1 MRRKFFFAVS
11 AVLSIL
17 VLDAAVA
24 PILNFERDGKPVL
37 IPGVQDYRSG
47 DGALKLPA
55 RFTVALPPG
64 EEVVLRQLGR
74 ELRRF
79 GIVVESADR
88 DAVCRF
94 ILTEKDVPEQAEGYT
109 LVVDGSGITVRAR
122 AAAGLFYGAQTL
134 CNLIRNAA
142 TPELKACSITDYPDF
157 DLRGVCL
164 RTIPPDPA
172 KHIMHTLEA
181 LAALKINWVSLE
193 MDRYF
198 PFEKTGIPKPR
209 HALTKAELRRIV
221 ALCRKLHIDVCPS
234 LQVWS
239 HCRWMTGHPDWD
251 KMKEGVP
258 QKEWWCQP
266 CPENEEAF
274 RVTEAAIDEYIEV
287 FQPKEFSICLDE
299 LFLGPR
305 NQCPKCR
312 GKDPAEQFSKVIRFA
327 EGLLL
332 KRGITPV
339 VCQDSFIDNPNWKF
353 GSRLRRALDKRT
365 TVVYWDYR
373 DRLADSNFALFK
385 DFTLVGHALWGK
397 PLNMHNMLKAVRRH
411 EGRGCSAT
419 HWYYSQGGLLSRLAT
434 ETPDSLGGLVNGA
447 DYLWKLTDTHYADLG
462 YDGTFEMMRLLYP
475 KKTAASQPRTGTA
488 QPRSLAD
495 IVNAELSGSGVFPRF
510 ASDEETAELKKVLA
524 DLPERF
530 HLVTSSGGKYYG
542 LRINGDPKVA
552 EGRQAARIRL
562 GDRKLEKISLLLTTT
577 RSADARSYAG
587 GQLFGKK
594 NYIRPKVATLC
605 FEYADGKR
613 VPIVLKYRDHLTD
626 WNRPFGGFS
635 MRFAARGIDADGL
648 YYSFGILDLENPH
661 PEKPVRSLF
670 FTTAKCDGI
679 SPVLLALSA
688 WGADKPFAEP
698 ENSFDP
704 AVLAKRSQVVDRGD
718 RALRIA
724 ADFEH
729 GMGGVAV
736 DASAA
741 LREKIRTEIVA
752 DPTSPSGSKVLK
764 ITVPPGDYK
773 RGRKQDEGYL
783 RIDVFLPAYNMP
795 EGTRA
800 LTVDH
805 KLVTADGDLYRV
817 NNYIRTGDSEDGK
830 SAYRMHKLQPSPRW
844 TRDIIPLWMRVS
856 PDSKL
861 NDFSLVKERKISY
874 FFHRITHPVEIRIDN
889 IGDTAETLSSVPVWE
904 KGRESEPI

>member
-1 MRRKFFFAVS
+1 MKRKFFAVIP
-11 AVLSIL
+11 ALLFTIAL
-17 VLDAAVA
+17 GAAVA

-37 IPGVQDYRSG
+37 IPDVQKFRSESG
-47 DGALKLPA
+47 KFRLPGK
-55 RFTVALPPG
+55 FTVALPEG
-64 EEVVLRQLGR
+64 EETVLEQLGR
-74 ELRRF
+74 ELKRF
-79 GIVVESADR
+79 GTTVEPAGQ

-94 ILTEKDVPEQAEGYT
+94 ILDEKDVPAHMEGYT
-109 LVVDGSGITVRAR
+109 LIVAPSGITVKAR
-122 AAAGLFYGAQTL
+122 STAGLFYGAQTL
-134 CNLIRNAA
+134 RNLIRNAA
-142 TPELKACSITDYPDF
+142 APELRACSITDYPDF

-164 RTIPPDPA
+164 RAIPPDQT
-172 KHIMHTLEA
+172 KHILHTLEA

-198 PFEKTGIPKPR
+198 PFETTGIPQHPD
-209 HALTKAELRRIV
+209 ALTKAELREI
-221 ALCRKLHIDVCPS
+221 AAKCRKLHIAICPS

-239 HCRWMTGHPDWD
+239 HCRWMTKHPDWD

-266 CPENEEAF
+266 CPENDEAF
-274 RVTEAAIDEYIEV
+274 QVTEAAIDEYIDV
-287 FQPKEFSICLDE
+287 FKPKEFSLCLDE

-305 NQCPKCR
+305 NECPKCR

-339 VCQDSFIDNPNWKF
+339 VCQDSFIDNRNWKI
-353 GSRLRRALDKRT
+353 GSRLRAALDKRT

-373 DRLADSNFALFK
+373 DRLDDSNFALFE

-397 PLNMHNMLKAVRRH
+397 PLNMHNMLKAVRKH
-411 EGRGCSAT
+411 GGKGCSAT
-419 HWYYSQGGLLSRLAT
+419 HWYDSQGGLISRLAT
-434 ETPDSLGGLVNGA
+434 ETPDSLGGLVNSA
-447 DYLWKLTDTHYADLG
+447 DYLWKLADTHYADLG

-475 KKTAASQPRTGTA
+475 EKTAASQPRSDSA
-488 QPRSLAD
+488 QPMSLAD
-495 IVNAELSGSGVFPRF
+495 SVNTELSGSGVFPRF
-510 ASDEETAELKKVLA
+510 ASDGETAELKKVLA
-524 DLPERF
+524 GLPERF
-530 HLVTSSGGKYYG
+530 HLVTSPGGKYYG
-542 LRINGDPKVA
+542 VRINGDPKVA

-562 GDRKLEKISLLLTTT
+562 GDRKLEKLSLLLSAT
-577 RSADARSYAG
+577 RSGDARSYAG

-594 NYIRPKVATLC
+594 NYTRPRVATLC

-613 VPIVLKYRDHLTD
+613 VPVVLKYRDHLTD
-626 WNRPFGGFS
+626 WNRPFGGFD

-648 YYSFGILDLENPH
+648 YYSFGILDLVNPR
-661 PEKPVRSLF
+661 PEQPVRSLF

-688 WGADKPFAEP
+688 WDVDKPFAEP
-698 ENSFDP
+698 ESSFDP
-704 AVLAKRSQVVDRGD
+704 AALAKRSQVVDRRD

-724 ADFEH
+724 ADLEH
-729 GMGGVAV
+729 GMGGVIV
-736 DASAA
+736 ETSAS
-741 LREKIRTEIVA
+741 LRESIKTEIVD

-764 ITVPPGDYK
+764 ITIPPGDYK
-773 RGRKQDEGYL
+773 QGRKQDEGYL
-783 RIDVFLPAYNMP
+783 RIDVILHSYTMPA
-795 EGTRA
+795 GSKA

-805 KLVTADGDLYRV
+805 KLITAGGDLYRV

-861 NDFSLVKERKISY
+861 NDYSLVRERKISY
-874 FFHRITHPVEIRIDN
+874 FFHRIEHPVEIRIDN
-889 IGDTAETLSSVPVWE
+889 IGDTAEVLSSVPVWE